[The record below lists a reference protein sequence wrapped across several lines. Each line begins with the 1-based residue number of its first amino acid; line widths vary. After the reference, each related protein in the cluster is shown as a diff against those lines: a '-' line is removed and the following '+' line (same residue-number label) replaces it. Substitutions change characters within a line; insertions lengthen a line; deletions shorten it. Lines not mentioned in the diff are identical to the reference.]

1 MFQFA
6 LPHLRKTE
14 GNIINDTSLVA
25 QIGQP
30 GAVTYVATKVN
41 SHVVRLPTCA
51 YGVRDNGSITFFCV
65 SFENISF
72 MPYQDV
78 TIASEGLQKLG
89 LCLTLMR
96 GLWAD
101 LTAFEP
107 GGMFIVPHLH
117 DTTRDFGFHGLI
129 RLSRHF

>member
-14 GNIINDTSLVA
+14 GSIINDTSLVA

-41 SHVVRLPTCA
+41 SHVVRLLTGAGCS
-51 YGVRDNGSITFFCV
+51 RQWFHNSFLV

-72 MPYQDV
+72 MPHQDV

-89 LCLTLMR
+89 LCLTLIR
-96 GLWAD
+96 GL
-101 LTAFEP
+101 
-107 GGMFIVPHLH
+107 
-117 DTTRDFGFHGLI
+117 
-129 RLSRHF
+129 

>member
-41 SHVVRLPTCA
+41 NSHVVCLLTGARCLRQWFH
-51 YGVRDNGSITFFCV
+51 YFFRV
-65 SFENISF
+65 SFESISF
-72 MPYQDV
+72 MLYQDV
-78 TIASEGLQKLG
+78 TIASKGLQKLG

-96 GLWAD
+96 GL
-101 LTAFEP
+101 
-107 GGMFIVPHLH
+107 
-117 DTTRDFGFHGLI
+117 
-129 RLSRHF
+129 

>member
-96 GLWAD
+96 GL
-101 LTAFEP
+101 
-107 GGMFIVPHLH
+107 
-117 DTTRDFGFHGLI
+117 
-129 RLSRHF
+129 

>member
-14 GNIINDTSLVA
+14 GSIINDTSLVA

-41 SHVVRLPTCA
+41 SHVIRLLTGARCSRQWF
-51 YGVRDNGSITFFCV
+51 YYFFFRV

-78 TIASEGLQKLG
+78 TIASKGLQRLG

-96 GLWAD
+96 D
-101 LTAFEP
+101 L
-107 GGMFIVPHLH
+107 
-117 DTTRDFGFHGLI
+117 
-129 RLSRHF
+129 

>member
-41 SHVVRLPTCA
+41 SHVVRLLTGARCLRQWFH
-51 YGVRDNGSITFFCV
+51 YFFRV
-65 SFENISF
+65 SFDNISF
-72 MPYQDV
+72 MLYQDV
-78 TIASEGLQKLG
+78 TIASEGLQKLS
-89 LCLTLMR
+89 LCLTLKS
-96 GLWAD
+96 GL
-101 LTAFEP
+101 
-107 GGMFIVPHLH
+107 
-117 DTTRDFGFHGLI
+117 
-129 RLSRHF
+129 